1 MADPGASLY
10 HEVRNFLLR
19 APTVAPA
26 LPLKSSCLGEPDSGF
41 CTLASKETP
50 LFRYFAPL
58 PMNHSQGGAAC
69 TLVNRG
75 APTKRTEMVLGSIPN
90 SNQQR
95 SGEIQE
101 NTLARI
107 AAEGLATV
115 VADSQSVAL

>member
-1 MADPGASLY
+1 
-10 HEVRNFLLR
+10 
-19 APTVAPA
+19 
-26 LPLKSSCLGEPDSGF
+26 
-41 CTLASKETP
+41 
-50 LFRYFAPL
+50 
-58 PMNHSQGGAAC
+58 
-69 TLVNRG
+69 
-75 APTKRTEMVLGSIPN
+75 MVLGSIPN